1 MDKRAAQLR
10 ERAQQLGVE
19 LDDRQIDLL
28 LRFAG
33 LLERWSAVYNLSAI
47 RGEDEILSGHVL
59 DSLAAVA
66 PLARWAAGRALL
78 VLDVGSGAGL
88 PGVVLAI
95 ARPDWSITTVDAVA
109 KKAAFVRQ
117 VAATLELD
125 NLEPVHGRVE
135 ALARDARFDVVI
147 SRAFASLGDFI
158 GAARGRLRPGGAWV
172 AMKGLR
178 PDREIASLPGT
189 ATVFH
194 VEPITV
200 PGLQAARCLV
210 WVRPN

>member
-1 MDKRAAQLR
+1 MDAR
-10 ERAQQLGVE
+10 EARLHEQAQQLGVV
-19 LDDRQIDLL
+19 LDDRQIGLL

-33 LLERWSAVYNLSAI
+33 LLKDWSAVHNLSAI
-47 RGEDEILSGHVL
+47 RAEDGILTGHVL

-66 PLARWAAGRALL
+66 PLARWAAGRSLR

-88 PGVVLAI
+88 PGVVLAV

-117 VAATLELD
+117 VAGELGLD
-125 NLEPVHGRVE
+125 NLMPLHARVE
-135 ALARDARFDVVI
+135 ALPPDARFDVVI
-147 SRAFASLGDFI
+147 SRAFAGLGDFV
-158 GAARGRLRPGGAWV
+158 AATRGRLAPRGVWL

-178 PDREIASLPGT
+178 PDREMASLP
-189 ATVFH
+189 ATVKVFH
-194 VEPITV
+194 VEPIRV

-210 WVRPN
+210 WIRPN